1 MRGLP
6 WRVEVEEIEQ
16 FFERYAYIRESVKIG
31 ELADGR
37 KTGQAAVLF
46 ENEEEAK
53 NAMNEKQG
61 QNVGSR
67 WVELYQMPYSQ
78 YESFAD
84 DQLNQKTV
92 QLKNFL
98 NEENLH
104 RCVKLRGIPYQASQ
118 QDVKD
123 FFADYN
129 VADDDIVIE
138 MRQGKKTGF
147 ALVFLKD
154 EEEVQQARQEL
165 NK

>member
-16 FFERYAYIRESVKIG
+16 FFSRYSFIRDSVRIG
-31 ELADGR
+31 TLADGR
-37 KTGQAAVLF
+37 KTGQAALLF
-46 ENEEEAK
+46 ENEEEAA

-92 QLKNFL
+92 MLKNFL

-104 RCVKLRGIPYQASQ
+104 RCVKLRGIPYQAST

-129 VADDDIVIE
+129 VSDDDIVIE

-147 ALVFLKD
+147 ALVFLSG
-154 EEEVQQARQEL
+154 EEDV
-165 NK
+165 

>member
-1 MRGLP
+1 MKMRGLP
-6 WRVEVEEIEQ
+6 WRVEVDEIEQ
-16 FFERYAYIRESVKIG
+16 FFSRYSYIRESVRIG

-84 DQLNQKTV
+84 DQLQQKTV
-92 QLKNFL
+92 ALKNFL

-123 FFADYN
+123 FF
-129 VADDDIVIE
+129 
-138 MRQGKKTGF
+138 
-147 ALVFLKD
+147 
-154 EEEVQQARQEL
+154 
-165 NK
+165 

>member
-6 WRVEVEEIEQ
+6 WRVEVDEIEQ
-16 FFERYAYIRESVKIG
+16 FFSRYSYIRESVRIG
-31 ELADGR
+31 QLEDGR
-37 KTGQAAVLF
+37 KTGQAALLF
-46 ENEEEAK
+46 LNEEEAK

-92 QLKNFL
+92 SLKNFL

-104 RCVKLRGIPYQASQ
+104 RCVKLRGIPY
-118 QDVKD
+118 
-123 FFADYN
+123 
-129 VADDDIVIE
+129 
-138 MRQGKKTGF
+138 
-147 ALVFLKD
+147 
-154 EEEVQQARQEL
+154 
-165 NK
+165 